1 MEPLSKHEQELKDR
15 SEKIVKE
22 LTGLV
27 NSMSF
32 KPDYFIEKMS
42 RDHRTLQQSFTK
54 LCLQWLE
61 YVASDEYRIDARNEG
76 SHEVCKRIIEMWRD
90 QADLGLSYNYPPS
103 QGLPMI

>member
-1 MEPLSKHEQELKDR
+1 MELSKYEQELKTN
-15 SEKIVKE
+15 SEKIVADLAK
-22 LTGLV
+22 LV

-32 KPDYFIEKMS
+32 KPDYFIDAMS
-42 RDHRTLQQSFTK
+42 REHRTLQQSFTK